1 MVWCF
6 DDNVVISLRAAIH
19 SQDTQNTQMYKDII
33 FLPLICLMS
42 PHLMEQELGRKGT
55 TEDKTVG
62 WHYWLNVREF
72 D

>member
-55 TEDKTVG
+55 TFPLGILVSSISTA
-62 WHYWLNVREF
+62 LNR
-72 D
+72 